1 MMHLLQIVQNLP
13 DYLQVLATEYGAGLY
28 LILGLIV
35 FCETGLVVTP
45 FLPGDSLLFA
55 TGALLAIGLPNLSI
69 EVMIPTLIVAA
80 ILGDTVNFNVGR
92 WMATRVLAGHKQRWI
107 NPAHLERT
115 SEFFARHGGKTVVLA
130 RFLPILRTYV
140 PFVSGLTGMPY
151 RRFLA
156 FSVFGGSVWI
166 TSFLWMGYVFG
177 NIPSVKT
184 NFHYVILA
192 IIALSLAPVVF
203 DLVRGRTRRARAAG

>member
-1 MMHLLQIVQNLP
+1 MHLLQIVQNLP
-13 DYLQVLATEYGAGLY
+13 EYLQTLATQYGSGLY

-35 FCETGLVVTP
+35 FCETGLVIAP

-55 TGALLAIGLPNLSI
+55 TGALLAMGLPNLSL
-69 EVMIPTLIVAA
+69 EVMIPVLIVAA
-80 ILGDTVNFNVGR
+80 ILGDTVNFHVGR
-92 WMATRVLAGHKQRWI
+92 WMSTRVTGDRARRWL
-107 NPAHLERT
+107 NPAHLART

-140 PFVSGLTGMPY
+140 PFVSGLTGMPF
-151 RRFLA
+151 RRFIA

-166 TSFLWMGYVFG
+166 TSFLALGYVFG

-184 NFHYVILA
+184 NFHYVILG
-192 IIALSLAPVVF
+192 IIAVSLAPVVI
-203 DLVRGRTRRARAAG
+203 DQVRTRAGKLRAAR